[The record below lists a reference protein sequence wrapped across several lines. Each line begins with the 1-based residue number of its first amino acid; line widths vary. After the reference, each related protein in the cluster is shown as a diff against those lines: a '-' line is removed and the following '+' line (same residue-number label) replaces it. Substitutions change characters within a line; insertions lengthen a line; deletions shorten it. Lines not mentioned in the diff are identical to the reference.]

1 MGVNTMIGI
10 LNYKKA
16 TNIHDFRMP
25 GNVKIGRNSFF
36 TIHEEIR
43 NIKPSRIVFISDKGL
58 EKAGIVEEIVNELSI
73 HNIPIDT
80 FTQIVGEPD
89 FETVGEAITFIK
101 EQDADLVLGLGGGS
115 ALDVAKASA
124 ALADKD
130 PVMIKKILAG
140 EAVPET
146 KGIKCILIPTTSGT
160 GSEVT
165 MNAIFGDH
173 QNDIKRGIVSP
184 YYLPDTAI
192 IDPILTM
199 SCPPMV
205 SAASGV
211 DAFTHAI
218 ESYVSKKA
226 TPLTKMYAEEAM
238 KRFSKNITK
247 VVFDGSDLDAREE
260 MSWVSFLAG
269 VSLANAG
276 VGAVHALAYPLGGKY
291 HIAHGIANAL
301 LLPYVFNVTGKTCIK
316 EMVEIADFLSL
327 GDFSDRPHQ
336 ALNAVIEYLYGLLG
350 DLNLPTSLKDLDV
363 DEEALEN
370 LAVEASKVSRLLDNT
385 PYILNVKSIHEIY
398 TNAYHGTM
406 R

>member
-1 MGVNTMIGI
+1 MIGT
-10 LNYKKA
+10 LNYKTA

-43 NIKPSRIVFISDKGL
+43 NIKPSQIIFISDKGL
-58 EKAGIVEEIVNELSI
+58 EKAKVVEDVMNELSI
-73 HNIPIDT
+73 HNIPIKT
-80 FTQIVGEPD
+80 FTNIEGEPD
-89 FETVGEAITFIK
+89 FDTVSEAITFIK
-101 EQDADLVLGLGGGS
+101 EHHADLVLGLGGGS

-130 PVMIKKILAG
+130 SILVEKILAG
-140 EAVPET
+140 EAIPET
-146 KGIKCILIPTTSGT
+146 RGIRCILIPTTSGT

-165 MNAIFGDH
+165 MNAIFGDRK
-173 QNDIKRGIVSP
+173 NNIKRGIVSP

-192 IDPILTM
+192 IDPVLTI

-226 TPLTKMYAEEAM
+226 TPLTKIYAEEAM
-238 KRFSKNITK
+238 KRFSSNITK
-247 VVFDGSDLDAREE
+247 VVFNGSDLDAREE

-291 HIAHGIANAL
+291 HIPHGVANAL
-301 LLPYVFNVTGKTCIK
+301 LLPYVFNVTGKTCNK
-316 EMVEIADFLSL
+316 EMVEIANFLSL
-327 GDFSDRPHQ
+327 GDFSERPHQ
-336 ALNAVIEYLYGLLG
+336 ALNAVTDYLCRLLA
-350 DLNLPTSLKDLDV
+350 DLNLPASLKELDV
-363 DEEALEN
+363 DESDLEN
-370 LAVEASKVSRLLDNT
+370 LAIEASKVSRLLDNT
-385 PYILNVKSIHEIY
+385 PYSLSVKSILEIY
-398 TNAYHGTM
+398 KNAYHKVL
-406 R
+406 